1 MASFALRR
9 LIEAVPVVLVVSV
22 VVFLLLRLVP
32 GDPAVVL
39 AGPDATAAQ
48 LAAVRRDLGLDEPL
62 PAQFAIWAGRALAG
76 DLGTSVVTGRP
87 VAELVGR
94 ALPATAQLALAATL
108 VALALGV
115 PLGIVA
121 ALRPRSRT
129 DAVVSAAT
137 AVALGVPNFLLGL
150 GALLLFAL
158 FLGWLPPGG
167 RVDPTEDLRAGLTSL
182 VLPALTLGL
191 AAAAALA
198 RFVRA
203 ELIDVLR
210 LDFVRTARSKGLRE
224 RDVLTRHALRNALLP
239 LTSVVGVQIARLI
252 GGAIVV
258 EQVFTWPGMGRLA
271 LQAAL
276 TRDYPLF
283 QGIVLVLV
291 AGALLTSLL
300 ADLGYGI
307 LDPRTRG
314 AAR

>member
-9 LIEAVPVVLVVSV
+9 LIEAAPVVLVVCI

-39 AGPDATAAQ
+39 AGPDATPAQ
-48 LAAVRRDLGLDEPL
+48 LAAVRRDLGLDLPL
-62 PAQFAIWAGRALAG
+62 PLQFAIWLGRALTG
-76 DLGTSVVTGRP
+76 DLGTSFVTGRP
-87 VAELVGR
+87 VGELVGR
-94 ALPATAQLALAATL
+94 AFPATAQLALSATF
-108 VALALGV
+108 VALALGL
-115 PLGIVA
+115 PLGVLA
-121 ALRPRSRT
+121 ALRARSRADT
-129 DAVVSAAT
+129 FVSVVSAI
-137 AVALGVPNFLLGL
+137 ALGVPNFLVGI

-158 FLGWLPPGG
+158 VLGWLPPGG
-167 RVDPTEDLRAGLTSL
+167 RVDPGDDLGAALASL

-191 AAAAALA
+191 APAAALA

-203 ELIDVLR
+203 ELLDVLR
-210 LDFVRTARSKGLRE
+210 LEYVRTARGKGLAE
-224 RDVLTRHALRNALLP
+224 RDVIVRHALRNALLP
-239 LTSVVGVQIARLI
+239 LTSIIGVQLARLV

-258 EQVFTWPGMGRLA
+258 EQVFAWPGMGRLA

-291 AGALLTSLL
+291 AGALLMSLL

-307 LDPRTRG
+307 LDPRIRSG
-314 AAR
+314 R

>member
-48 LAAVRRDLGLDEPL
+48 LAAVRRDLGLDQPL
-62 PAQFAIWAGRALAG
+62 PVQFAIWAGRALTG
-76 DLGTSVVTGRP
+76 DLGTSFVTGRP

-115 PLGIVA
+115 PLGVVA
-121 ALRPRSRT
+121 ALRPRSSS
-129 DAVVSAAT
+129 DALVSAAS

-158 FLGWLPPGG
+158 VLGWLPPGG
-167 RVDPTEDLRAGLTSL
+167 RVDPAEDLRAGLASL
-182 VLPALTLGL
+182 VLPALTLGV

-210 LDFVRTARSKGLRE
+210 LDYVRTARGKGLRE
-224 RDVLTRHALRNALLP
+224 RDVLARHALRNALLP
-239 LTSVVGVQIARLI
+239 LTSVIGVQIARLI

-271 LQAAL
+271 LQGAL

-283 QGIVLVLV
+283 QGMVLVLV
-291 AGALLTSLL
+291 AGALFASLL
-300 ADLGYGI
+300 ADLAYGL
-307 LDPRTRG
+307 LDPRIRG
-314 AAR
+314 GR